1 MLKAGGAFLPLD
13 LDYPAARLAL
23 MLGDAAPHVVLTSDA
38 LRDDLPA
45 DDETPRLVIDD
56 PRFAAELDAG
66 GDDPPPAPALELAH
80 PAYVI
85 YTSGSTGRPKGVVV
99 THSGLASLVA
109 TAVDRLGVG
118 AGDHVAQ
125 FASMS
130 FDVAVWDLC
139 MSLLTGA
146 CLVVVPA
153 ERRVPGPPLLDYLRD
168 HRISH
173 MILPPSLV
181 AALPEEAEL
190 PAGAR
195 LVVGAERVPPE
206 IVERW
211 SGRLQIVGAYGLT
224 ETTVNS
230 TLWLA
235 DAGWSGD
242 SVPIGRPDPNTSTYV
257 LDEALAPCRRARSA
271 SCTSAATA
279 SRAATWV
286 GRTSPP
292 SASSPIRSGRR
303 GRACTAPATSSAGG
317 RTGASS
323 SSGVPTSR

>member
-1 MLKAGGAFLPLD
+1 MTTSARDTVPTPRSGGPHAPGLTAEERHRVLVTFNDTERDVPAATFPALFAAQARRTPDAPAVAYEDATLTYRALDGASNRLARALVARGVGPERIVALALPRSIDLVVATVAVLKAGGAFLPLD
-13 LDYPAARLAL
+13 LDYPAARLTL

-66 GDDPPPAPALELAH
+66 GGDPPPAPALELAH

-118 AGDHVAQ
+118 EGDRVAQ

-139 MSLLTGA
+139 MSLLNGA

-153 ERRVPGPPLLDYLRD
+153 HRRVPGPPLLDYLRD
-168 HRISH
+168 QRISH

-181 AALPEEAEL
+181 AALPDEAEL
-190 PAGAR
+190 PPGAH

-206 IVERW
+206 IVER
-211 SGRLQIVGAYGLT
+211 
-224 ETTVNS
+224 
-230 TLWLA
+230 
-235 DAGWSGD
+235 
-242 SVPIGRPDPNTSTYV
+242 
-257 LDEALAPCRRARSA
+257 
-271 SCTSAATA
+271 
-279 SRAATWV
+279 
-286 GRTSPP
+286 
-292 SASSPIRSGRR
+292 
-303 GRACTAPATSSAGG
+303 
-317 RTGASS
+317 
-323 SSGVPTSR
+323 